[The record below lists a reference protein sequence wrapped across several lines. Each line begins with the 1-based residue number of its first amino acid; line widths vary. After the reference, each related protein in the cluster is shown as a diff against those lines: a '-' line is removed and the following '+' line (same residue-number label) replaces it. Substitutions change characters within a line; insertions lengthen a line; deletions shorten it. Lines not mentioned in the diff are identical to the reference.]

1 MFLFRLNGAFS
12 EEQTMSRPKYT
23 SFKGSD
29 ANKPAV
35 ELCRVSHPTIMLESA
50 SAMFSVVIPVHLLK
64 ALFAIESIPAVRL
77 VHPRKASE
85 PITLRLRSK
94 AIPLSDW
101 QFLNAHG
108 FMISNSCGILNS
120 AILLHSSNDA
130 VPICFTECGNS
141 IVVRDVQL

>member
-64 ALFAIESIPAVRL
+64 AL
-77 VHPRKASE
+77 
-85 PITLRLRSK
+85 
-94 AIPLSDW
+94 
-101 QFLNAHG
+101 
-108 FMISNSCGILNS
+108 
-120 AILLHSSNDA
+120 
-130 VPICFTECGNS
+130 
-141 IVVRDVQL
+141 